1 MPMWTRHKVALFPD
15 RAAVCGVSLLP
26 PTVAQVRLLEHVESP
41 LMTGGTATAGDL
53 ALLVILCWLPAGVGR
68 WLLRHG
74 RLLAAAV
81 AWVGWRARRSDWR
94 QEVFVAQSWL
104 DSCMW
109 IPARIVSEKEQ
120 GGAPP
125 YPLASP
131 YTARIIWHLCE
142 RFTERRVLAM
152 SIVEASLYMLA
163 RAEAEGNQFETLDD
177 FRRIGIEESE
187 AYDG

>member
-26 PTVAQVRLLEHVESP
+26 PTVAQVRLLEHVDSP
-41 LMTGGTATAGDL
+41 LMVGGTATSGDL
-53 ALLVILCWLPAGVGR
+53 ALLVLICRLPAGVGR

-74 RLLAAAV
+74 RLLACAV
-81 AWVGWRARRSDWR
+81 AWVGWRARKSDWR
-94 QEVFVAQSWL
+94 AEAFAAQAWL

-109 IPARIVSEKEQ
+109 LPARIVSEREQ
-120 GGAPP
+120 AAAPG

-131 YTARIIWHLCE
+131 YTARIVWHLCE
-142 RFTERRVLAM
+142 RFDERRVLAM
-152 SIVEASLYMLA
+152 SIVEATVYMLA
-163 RAEAEGNQFETLDD
+163 RAEANGNQFETLED
-177 FRRIGIEESE
+177 FRQIGIEETE